1 MLIDSGSK
9 MLHQEERMVG
19 KDDKEQ
25 RETLGLTLELLYGD
39 LEEILP
45 YRETLR
51 LSLSLSLS
59 LWS

>member
-1 MLIDSGSK
+1 

-25 RETLGLTLELLYGD
+25 RENLGLALELLYGD
-39 LEEILP
+39 LEEMLP

-51 LSLSLSLS
+51 LSLPLSLS
-59 LWS
+59 RSLWS

>member
-25 RETLGLTLELLYGD
+25 RETLRTHSGAALWRLGRD
-39 LEEILP
+39 PSLP
-45 YRETLR
+45 RNPKT
-51 LSLSLSLS
+51 LSLSLS